1 MKVLRDTRY
10 LYEGITKYQGE
21 LFLMFRN
28 LMFRDEIIFCK
39 KAKYVSVKDNKVMI
53 LSVDPP
59 ADGSSRI

>member
-39 KAKYVSVKDNKVMI
+39 RAKYVTVKDNKVTI